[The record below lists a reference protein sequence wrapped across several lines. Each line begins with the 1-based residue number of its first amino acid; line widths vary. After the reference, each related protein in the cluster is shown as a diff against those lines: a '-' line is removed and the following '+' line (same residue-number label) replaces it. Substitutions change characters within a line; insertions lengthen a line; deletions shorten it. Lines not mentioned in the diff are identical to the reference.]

1 MAAETSSPAREPA
14 TSTRGRGRG
23 GRGGRGRGRGG
34 GRGASNAALSKST
47 TASRGRGGTRRGRV
61 KNFSDSRVQAA
72 YERQRDLKAT
82 YQAVAFALKPALQE
96 LAERSVEEMLQ
107 KPDCYK
113 QAKEYQPIIQQ
124 LKDKLDNKLHA
135 CDRRLECDLN
145 LAEHSFNADKYVA
158 EQEFKNALSDVLEQF
173 YESQENRLR
182 ILAALHSKDLPVD
195 VEDDQYDYRV
205 ISDAELDND
214 FGIYECYKNGHLVPY
229 PSRVAGTEMW
239 RKARDPEAS
248 VATPR
253 ESSAAPTRGRGRGRG
268 GAASGIKRRAV
279 DQPDGQSTP
288 KRSTRN
294 VDDSQLLAPAPI
306 APAPMKGLLAS
317 AANVDKDPEGT
328 PGEEESVPASP
339 EPPLLNG
346 NGSFTSRA
354 LSRQQAREKSPPLPK
369 NIGEPD
375 EHGVR
380 TYNQRP
386 SMREKGINSRILA
399 PHVVWFE
406 DWEIGFKDTS
416 NDSTKGHTRAKR
428 GKYLDTPNS
437 NGIHFDHWCNAY
449 DYSTTTPE
457 DFDQELVKRYGV
469 HPKYGIFLPTS
480 TNDFEEP
487 QPYVMPGKPVVYIAN
502 PSGRISH
509 ASRGFQ
515 STTNQRRSE
524 ELPLREKMRAN
535 LRRFCKMAE
544 VDSEDIDIAEFVR
557 SNDAL
562 RAKSLGT
569 AEKEF
574 NSRPQLS
581 ETTSEADEGESIP
594 PQEPEKTDDGVA
606 DLSVLVYASAYVAAK
621 DVTRAAPP
629 TPKPARYDAIRDVF
643 TDSKPDPAPAP
654 ANTGLGLN
662 LLAELCDFELRP
674 PGWDGHVERTS
685 GVSVADSDLRTTIK
699 HEEPPPISSFSHAP
713 MNPRLSQEPSAPYT
727 HNQQSDRVTLPPV
740 KSVHDRSAYPIPIPQ
755 GASHRTDYKPS
766 APAPPAPPI
775 PDHGSYYPPPGGS
788 YPPGPREPHVSSG
801 RPIEPGYNPRRL
813 SSYGSETNQQ
823 PAYGSTYWPQQ
834 PSSAGLA
841 GPPPVLPLAGV
852 SAPPPAPQGYSLPPP
867 PSSSR
872 MPFSQ
877 SVGAEPLPP
886 LRPPRPEESP
896 YESNTRS
903 NTHNSYYP
911 PPRSYQ
917 RGYPL
922 PEAHQPLLSLQPIHG
937 ERILPNP
944 QQNNPPYMGSPPP
957 PAGYA
962 SQIMSP
968 TFANAQ
974 GLPGPLG
981 QSPPGTPH
989 GGPPSSIHRH
999 RSTPSGSS
1007 DAGSNKYR
1015 KLQPAPVPAHR
1026 VWSNKPELK
1035 TIPYDHKET
1044 GSSAALPSSGP
1055 TQIRGWNDPGRPRVS
1070 NAASNQPKYKSIRFL
1085 TPQVLRKTLPA
1096 LCPRNEPAHQPR
1108 PEAKMVAA
1116 QMPADPAELK
1126 NVSMYGFGAI
1136 PNLEASAT
1144 PEEPLK
1150 RRLRPRKERIECIE
1164 APDADV
1170 FIVNVRQRSNGGQ
1183 RLSSIKL
1190 KPKPRRTPNRDHRS
1204 VKAKPGSKF
1213 LPIEILDSEKKAA
1226 SSDT

>member
-34 GRGASNAALSKST
+34 GRGTSNAAVSKST
-47 TASRGRGGTRRGRV
+47 AASRGRGGTRRGRV

-96 LAERSVEEMLQ
+96 LAERSVDEMLQ
-107 KPDCYK
+107 RPDSHK

-124 LKDKLDNKLHA
+124 LREKLDNKLRE

-145 LAEHSFNADKYVA
+145 LAEHSFNADRYVA
-158 EQEFKNALSDVLEQF
+158 EKEFQNALGDMIEQF
-173 YESQENRLR
+173 YQGQENRLR
-182 ILAALHSKDLPVD
+182 ILTALQAKSLPVD
-195 VEDDQYDYRV
+195 VEDDQYEYRV

-248 VATPR
+248 AATPR
-253 ESSAAPTRGRGRGRG
+253 ESSAAPTRGRGRGRAG
-268 GAASGIKRRAV
+268 PASGIKRRAV

-294 VDDSQLLAPAPI
+294 VDDNQLLAPAPI

-317 AANVDKDPEGT
+317 AANVDEEPEGT

-346 NGSFTSRA
+346 NGSLSGRA

-375 EHGVR
+375 EYGVR

-416 NDSTKGHTRAKR
+416 NDSSKGHTRAKR
-428 GKYLDTPNS
+428 GKFLDTPNS
-437 NGIHFDHWCNAY
+437 NGFHFDHWCNAY
-449 DYSTTTPE
+449 DFSTTTPE

-469 HPKYGIFLPTS
+469 HPKYGIFLPNS
-480 TNDFEEP
+480 TNDFEQP
-487 QPYVMPGKPVVYIAN
+487 QPYVMPGKPIVYIAN
-502 PSGRISH
+502 PSGRVSH

-524 ELPLREKMRAN
+524 ESPLREKMRAS
-535 LRRFCKMAE
+535 LRRFCRMAE
-544 VDSEDIDIAEFVR
+544 IDSDDIDIAEFVR
-557 SNDAL
+557 SDDAL

-574 NSRPQLS
+574 SARPQLS
-581 ETTSEADEGESIP
+581 ETTSEADQGEPTP
-594 PQEPEKTDDGVA
+594 PQEPEQSDEGVA
-606 DLSVLVYASAYVAAK
+606 DLSALAYAMAFIAAW
-621 DVTRAAPP
+621 DVTRAAAPP
-629 TPKPARYDAIRDVF
+629 ATTSKPARYDAIRDVF

-654 ANTGLGLN
+654 ESTGLGLN
-662 LLAELCDFELRP
+662 LLAELCDLESRP
-674 PGWDGHVERTS
+674 PGWDGHAERT
-685 GVSVADSDLRTTIK
+685 GAVAESDLRTTIK
-699 HEEPPPISSFSHAP
+699 HEEPPPVSSFSHAP
-713 MNPRLSQEPSAPYT
+713 MNPRLSQEPPPPYT
-727 HNQQSDRVTLPPV
+727 HKQQSDRVTLPPV
-740 KSVHDRSAYPIPIPQ
+740 SSVHDRPAYPVPTPLDA
-755 GASHRTDYKPS
+755 GHRMDYKSS
-766 APAPPAPPI
+766 AQAPPAPPM
-775 PDHGSYYPPPGGS
+775 PDHESYYPPPGGS
-788 YPPGPREPHVSSG
+788 YPPAPREPHISSG

-813 SSYGSETNQQ
+813 SYGPETPQQ
-823 PAYGSTYWPQQ
+823 PAYSSTYWPRP
-834 PSSAGLA
+834 PSSAGPP
-841 GPPPVLPLAGV
+841 GPPSVLPPAGT
-852 SAPPPAPQGYSLPPP
+852 SAPQPAPQGYPLHPP

-877 SVGAEPLPP
+877 SASAEPLPP
-886 LRPPRPEESP
+886 LRPPRARTQSMPEEPP
-896 YESNTRS
+896 YDLSMRGGIHS
-903 NTHNSYYP
+903 AYYP
-911 PPRSYQ
+911 LHPRSYQ

-922 PEAHQPLLSLQPIHG
+922 PEAHQPLPTLQPMPG
-937 ERILPNP
+937 ERILSNP
-944 QQNNPPYMGSPPP
+944 HQNNPPYMGSPPP
-957 PAGYA
+957 AVGYA

-968 TFANAQ
+968 TFANAP

-981 QSPPGTPH
+981 QSPPGTPY
-989 GGPPSSIHRH
+989 GGPPGSIHRH

-1015 KLQPAPVPAHR
+1015 KLQPAPVPPHR
-1026 VWSNKPELK
+1026 AWSNKPELK

-1055 TQIRGWNDPGRPRVS
+1055 TQIRGWNVNQHRKRSKQDKGDLS
-1070 NAASNQPKYKSIRFL
+1070 N
-1085 TPQVLRKTLPA
+1085 
-1096 LCPRNEPAHQPR
+1096 
-1108 PEAKMVAA
+1108 
-1116 QMPADPAELK
+1116 D
-1126 NVSMYGFGAI
+1126 
-1136 PNLEASAT
+1136 
-1144 PEEPLK
+1144 
-1150 RRLRPRKERIECIE
+1150 
-1164 APDADV
+1164 
-1170 FIVNVRQRSNGGQ
+1170 
-1183 RLSSIKL
+1183 
-1190 KPKPRRTPNRDHRS
+1190 RDESR
-1204 VKAKPGSKF
+1204 
-1213 LPIEILDSEKKAA
+1213 
-1226 SSDT
+1226 

>member
-34 GRGASNAALSKST
+34 GRGTSNAALSKST
-47 TASRGRGGTRRGRV
+47 AASRGRGGTRRGRV

-82 YQAVAFALKPALQE
+82 YQAVAYALKPVLQE
-96 LAERSVEEMLQ
+96 LAERSVDEMLQ
-107 KPDCYK
+107 KPDIYK
-113 QAKEYQPIIQQ
+113 QAKEYQPIVRQ
-124 LKDKLDNKLHA
+124 LKEKLDNKLRE

-145 LAEHSFNADKYVA
+145 LAEHSFKADQYVA
-158 EQEFKNALSDVLEQF
+158 EQEFQNALGDMMDQF

-182 ILAALHSKDLPVD
+182 ILAALHARGLPVD
-195 VEDDQYDYRV
+195 VEDDQYEYRV
-205 ISDAELDND
+205 ISDAELDKD

-248 VATPR
+248 AATPR
-253 ESSAAPTRGRGRGRG
+253 ETSAAPARGRGRGRG
-268 GAASGIKRRAV
+268 AGASGVKRRAV

-294 VDDSQLLAPAPI
+294 TDDNQLVAPEPI

-346 NGSFTSRA
+346 NGPFPGRA

-375 EHGVR
+375 DYGVR

-399 PHVVWFE
+399 PHVVWFQ

-437 NGIHFDHWCNAY
+437 NGIHFDHWCNGY
-449 DYSTTTPE
+449 DYSVTTPK
-457 DFDQELVKRYGV
+457 DFDQDLVKRHGL

-480 TNDFEEP
+480 TNDGEEP
-487 QPYVMPGKPVVYIAN
+487 HSYVMPGKPIVYIAN
-502 PSGRISH
+502 PSGRVSH

-515 STTNQRRSE
+515 ATTNQRRSE
-524 ELPLREKMRAN
+524 ELPLKEKMRAN
-535 LRRFCKMAE
+535 LHRFCKMAKI
-544 VDSEDIDIAEFVR
+544 DPEDVGITEFVR
-557 SNDAL
+557 SDDLL
-562 RAKSLGT
+562 RSKSLGT
-569 AEKEF
+569 AEKEL
-574 NSRPQLS
+574 SARPQFS
-581 ETTSEADEGESIP
+581 ETTSEADEDEPTP
-594 PQEPEKTDDGVA
+594 PQDVEQPDEVVA
-606 DLSVLVYASAYVAAK
+606 DVSVLIYATAYIAAQ

-643 TDSKPDPAPAP
+643 TDSKPDPAPAQDS
-654 ANTGLGLN
+654 TGLGLH
-662 LLAELCDFELRP
+662 LLAELCNVEPRP
-674 PGWDGHVERTS
+674 PGWDSPAERAS
-685 GVSVADSDLRTTIK
+685 AAPVPESDVRTTVK
-699 HEEPPPISSFSHAP
+699 HEEPPLVSSFSHAP
-713 MNPRLSQEPSAPYT
+713 MTSRLSQEPPPLYS
-727 HNQQSDRVTLPPV
+727 HSNQQSDRVTLPPV
-740 KSVHDRSAYPIPIPQ
+740 SSVHDRPAYPVPVPQ
-755 GASHRTDYKPS
+755 DAGPRSDYKS
-766 APAPPAPPI
+766 PAPPQPGPAGT
-775 PDHGSYYPPPGGS
+775 DHGGYYPPPGGS
-788 YPPGPREPHVSSG
+788 YPLGPREPHVPAG

-813 SSYGSETNQQ
+813 SSYAPETPQQ
-823 PAYGSTYWPQQ
+823 SPYSSAYWPQQ
-834 PSSAGLA
+834 PSPA
-841 GPPPVLPLAGV
+841 VLTQPG
-852 SAPPPAPQGYSLPPP
+852 PPAPVSQGYSFPRP

-877 SVGAEPLPP
+877 PASAEPLPP
-886 LRPPRPEESP
+886 LRPPRSRTQSIPEESL
-896 YESNTRS
+896 YDQSMRGS
-903 NTHNSYYP
+903 MLNSYYPP

-917 RGYPL
+917 RAYAL
-922 PEAHQPLLSLQPIHG
+922 PEAHQALPSLQSIPG

-944 QQNNPPYMGSPPP
+944 QQSNPTYMGSPPP
-957 PAGYA
+957 PTGYA
-962 SQIMSP
+962 PQMMSP
-968 TFANAQ
+968 TFASAS
-974 GLPGPLG
+974 GLSGQLG

-989 GGPPSSIHRH
+989 GGPPGSIHRH

-1026 VWSNKPELK
+1026 AWSNKPELK

-1055 TQIRGWNDPGRPRVS
+1055 TQIRGWNVNQHRKRSKQDKGDLS
-1070 NAASNQPKYKSIRFL
+1070 N
-1085 TPQVLRKTLPA
+1085 
-1096 LCPRNEPAHQPR
+1096 
-1108 PEAKMVAA
+1108 
-1116 QMPADPAELK
+1116 D
-1126 NVSMYGFGAI
+1126 
-1136 PNLEASAT
+1136 
-1144 PEEPLK
+1144 
-1150 RRLRPRKERIECIE
+1150 
-1164 APDADV
+1164 
-1170 FIVNVRQRSNGGQ
+1170 
-1183 RLSSIKL
+1183 
-1190 KPKPRRTPNRDHRS
+1190 RDESR
-1204 VKAKPGSKF
+1204 
-1213 LPIEILDSEKKAA
+1213 
-1226 SSDT
+1226 